1 MIPSGT
7 YRYLHHSLYVKDGPA
22 LTIFGWQGMIRAQ
35 QLDIDC
41 STQAQVVVS
50 PVSNIQSIKTVLH
63 ENKNTF
69 FVGGSIKLLP
79 DYCIRKA
86 KGRLLLAGARDICI
100 SIYLSIKKRM
110 LFTFSLSFFFL
121 NRHTPY
127 LLASS
132 SRFFIVAVKWPV
144 EELHFFWHPEVRLS
158 FWCAKGNYVV
168 RDVWFVEI
176 LHTLNMWYKTRTWIK
191 KVSFVV
197 ARHSLCLFYTDF

>member
-1 MIPSGT
+1 MFAKVGQSESFKSSHCKSIISTHDFQTFHMIPSGT

-41 STQAQVVVS
+41 STQTQVVVS

-63 ENKNTF
+63 ENKDTF

-110 LFTFSLSFFFL
+110 LFTFSLSFFFFKQ
-121 NRHTPY
+121 T
-127 LLASS
+127 
-132 SRFFIVAVKWPV
+132 
-144 EELHFFWHPEVRLS
+144 
-158 FWCAKGNYVV
+158 
-168 RDVWFVEI
+168 
-176 LHTLNMWYKTRTWIK
+176 
-191 KVSFVV
+191 
-197 ARHSLCLFYTDF
+197 HSLSPSFLFQVFYRSSQMASWGTALFLAPRGLP

>member
-1 MIPSGT
+1 
-7 YRYLHHSLYVKDGPA
+7 
-22 LTIFGWQGMIRAQ
+22 MIRAQ

-41 STQAQVVVS
+41 STQTQVVVS

-110 LFTFSLSFFFL
+110 LFTFSLSFFF
-121 NRHTPY
+121 
-127 LLASS
+127 
-132 SRFFIVAVKWPV
+132 
-144 EELHFFWHPEVRLS
+144 
-158 FWCAKGNYVV
+158 
-168 RDVWFVEI
+168 
-176 LHTLNMWYKTRTWIK
+176 
-191 KVSFVV
+191 
-197 ARHSLCLFYTDF
+197 